1 VVGLSKAALHPTLNV
16 VTADGIDP
24 VGHDRTLR
32 RIADRTRSSAEALW
46 ITSAALASDAMSVP
60 RLTAQDVRYATF
72 GKPPWGK
79 RGYNND
85 EVDRFLQLAASRL
98 DGYGNLSVDD
108 VHAVSFSK
116 PPIGKRGYNEDEVD
130 DFLEQLEATIAS
142 LDDRT

>member
-1 VVGLSKAALHPTLNV
+1 
-16 VTADGIDP
+16 
-24 VGHDRTLR
+24 
-32 RIADRTRSSAEALW
+32 
-46 ITSAALASDAMSVP
+46 MSVP

-72 GKPPWGK
+72 GKPPWGQ

-85 EVDRFLQLAASRL
+85 EVDAFLQLAASRL

>member
-1 VVGLSKAALHPTLNV
+1 LG
-16 VTADGIDP
+16 
-24 VGHDRTLR
+24 R
-32 RIADRTRSSAEALW
+32 
-46 ITSAALASDAMSVP
+46 
-60 RLTAQDVRYATF
+60 
-72 GKPPWGK
+72 

-85 EVDRFLQLAASRL
+85 DVDRFLQLAASRL

-130 DFLEQLEATIAS
+130 DFLERLEATIAS

>member
-1 VVGLSKAALHPTLNV
+1 
-16 VTADGIDP
+16 
-24 VGHDRTLR
+24 
-32 RIADRTRSSAEALW
+32 
-46 ITSAALASDAMSVP
+46 MSVP

-108 VHAVSFSK
+108 VHAMSFSK